1 MTYTRRVIAI
11 RSCIAAAALSC
22 VVTVAAKAQAPPA
35 WPDTFVGRLEAFAVI
50 QTLNAQLLAS
60 RSATQTLETWCGDH
74 QLAAEPKIV
83 ARLVT
88 GVEQAAVRR
97 AAARLRVAPTD
108 VVKYRHVQLVCG
120 SRVLSEADNWYV
132 PGRLTAEMNRLLE
145 TTETPFG
152 TAVRPLEPF
161 ARRSMRRCCGRRCR
175 SDGRARWPRRF
186 RARRT
191 RRSRSPDALFAHRAV
206 LFTGDRVPFSEVYEV
221 YPAADPRV
229 PTAGAPIGTV
239 DENDPL
245 RY

>member
-1 MTYTRRVIAI
+1 MTYTRRVTAI
-11 RSCIAAAALSC
+11 RSCIAAAVLSC
-22 VVTVAAKAQAPPA
+22 VVTVAATAQAPPA

-88 GVEQAAVRR
+88 GVEKPPSADQRQ
-97 AAARLRVAPTD
+97 RLRVAPTD

-145 TTETPFG
+145 TTGTPFG
-152 TAVRPLEPF
+152 TAVRSLEPVRQTVD
-161 ARRSMRRCCGRRCR
+161 ATMLWSPLPE
-175 SDGRARWPRRF
+175 RWESGAGTALPGTPN
-186 RARRT
+186 AALMI
-191 RRSRSPDALFAHRAV
+191 PDALFAHRAV

-221 YPAADPRV
+221 YQRQILAFPPPA
-229 PTAGAPIGTV
+229 
-239 DENDPL
+239 L
-245 RY
+245 R